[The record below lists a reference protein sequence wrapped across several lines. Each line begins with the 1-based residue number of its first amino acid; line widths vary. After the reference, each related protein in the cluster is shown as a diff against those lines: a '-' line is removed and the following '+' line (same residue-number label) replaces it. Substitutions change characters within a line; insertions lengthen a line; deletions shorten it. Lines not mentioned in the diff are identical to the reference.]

1 MHTLAHSYVEVR
13 LMAKY
18 IYSTC
23 ANNDI
28 MNIDEVMCFVM
39 DRHRIQ
45 FKFDANLMPSAL
57 SLSST
62 RRSLMAVAFWSTTP
76 GYSHYPNI
84 AMDFAHSLM
93 QRAVILSYEAYMAVM
108 NRVPLL
114 QAGAGIPARFYC
126 NLLY

>member
-23 ANNDI
+23 ANNKYRRSD
-28 MNIDEVMCFVM
+28 VHRQCFT

-62 RRSLMAVAFWSTTP
+62 RRSLMAVAFWSTAP
-76 GYSHYPNI
+76 GYSHYPDI
-84 AMDFAHSLM
+84 AIDFTYSLM
-93 QRAVILSYEAYMAVM
+93 QRAVILSYEAYVAVM
-108 NRVPLL
+108 NHVPLL
-114 QAGAGIPARFYC
+114 
-126 NLLY
+126 